1 MNGYIMISMEDF
13 SAISSFVRV
22 VEAKSFKAAAA
33 QLEMTPSG
41 VSRAVSR
48 LEEQIGVRLLFRS
61 TRALR
66 LTEDGESFYQR
77 CKDILADI
85 GEAVEALGYARTK
98 PRGKLR
104 VAVNVSIGRAA
115 LIPNLA
121 DFESRY
127 PDVRLELAMS
137 DRNIGLIEEG
147 IDCAIRMGELEDS
160 NLIARKLGYF
170 SNVLCASPE
179 YLARHGTP
187 TSIADLKRHKCVNYV
202 YPTNGRPYQWQ
213 FDGPD
218 GPFALDVD
226 AHLLINDGESVIQAA
241 MAGLGIIQIPHWLAA
256 APISKGKLT
265 VIMQDTISTGSP
277 VWIVYPQK
285 KHLSARVHAFID
297 WVQELFSRTNVPA
310 CRSMPIAANP
320 APADALLHEPVA
332 DDGGKQQPEAEPVL
346 AGGV

>member
-1 MNGYIMISMEDF
+1 MEDF

-22 VEAKSFKAAAA
+22 VEARSFRAAAV
-33 QLEMTPSG
+33 QLGMTPSG

-48 LEEQIGVRLLFRS
+48 LEEHIGVRLLFRS

-77 CKDILADI
+77 CKDILADL
-85 GEAVEALGYARTK
+85 GEAVDALNYARTRPK
-98 PRGKLR
+98 GKLR
-104 VAVNVSIGRAA
+104 VAVNVSVGRAA

-121 DFESRY
+121 DFEARY
-127 PDVRLELAMS
+127 PDIRLELAMS

-170 SNVLCASPE
+170 SNVLCAAPA
-179 YLARHGTP
+179 YLERHGTP
-187 TSIADLKRHKCVNYV
+187 TSIDDLKRHHCINYI

-213 FDGPD
+213 FDTPD
-218 GPFALDVD
+218 GRKTLEVD

-241 MAGLGIIQIPHWLAA
+241 IAGLGIIQTPHWLAA
-256 APISKGKLT
+256 CAIGAGQLQ
-265 VIMQDTISTGSP
+265 VIMEDTISTGSP

-285 KHLSARVHAFID
+285 KHLSARLHAFID
-297 WVQELFSRTNVPA
+297 WVQELFRRNNVPA
-310 CRSMPIAANP
+310 CRLLQAPGDGP
-320 APADALLHEPVA
+320 AQGLARGATLYGAQPPA
-332 DDGGKQQPEAEPVL
+332 KQYAVPTS
-346 AGGV
+346 GN